1 MHRAWKDMAA
11 MAAAGALSI
20 ALLLAGCSSP
30 GVGGATGGAAKPA
43 AAPVKIGAI
52 LSLSGTYA
60 GLGAPEKQAIELEV
74 KRINEAGGIGG
85 RSVEVLVEDDATD
98 PSKAV
103 AAATKLIEKDR
114 VVALIG
120 ATGTGSTMAIR
131 NEASRAGVPIVSM
144 AGGSVI
150 TDTFDA
156 NTFQTP
162 WPNRVVV
169 AFTLKYLKAHG
180 ITKIALLSDSSGYG
194 KDGHDVTVK
203 QAAAAGVTIVADES
217 FNPGDTDM
225 TAQLIKIKAPAPQ
238 AVWLWNAGKEA
249 ATVAKNLRQIDPGA
263 AIRLVGAPGNGRTEF
278 LAGAGGA
285 AEGFTFAAG
294 RILLPETYGKDTG
307 EYKLATSFAVRFRA
321 AWGKSPDIFA
331 GHAYD
336 ALAIVAD
343 AIKRAPAAGDD
354 GARLRDAIEGT
365 KGLVGIGGTFTYTP
379 KDHNGLGEK
388 DLVVYTV
395 SNGTW
400 ELAK

>member
-1 MHRAWKDMAA
+1 

-20 ALLLAGCSSP
+20 SMVLAGCSSP
-30 GVGGATGGAAKPA
+30 ASQTATGGVAKPA
-43 AAPVKIGAI
+43 GAPVKIGAI
-52 LSLSGTYA
+52 LSLTGSYA
-60 GLGAPEKQAIELEV
+60 GLGAPEKQSIELEV
-74 KRINEAGGIGG
+74 KRINDAGGVGG
-85 RSVEVLVEDDATD
+85 HPIEVVIEDDATD
-98 PSKAV
+98 AQKSV
-103 AAATKLIEKDR
+103 AAATKLIEKDK
-114 VVALIG
+114 VVAIIG
-120 ATGTGSTMAIR
+120 ATGTGGTMAIR
-131 NEASRAGVPIVSM
+131 SEALRAGVPIVSM

-150 TDTFDA
+150 TDNFDA

-169 AFTLKYLKAHG
+169 AFTLKYLKAQG

-225 TAQLIKIKAPAPQ
+225 TAQLTKIKAAGPQ

-249 ATVAKNLRQIDPGA
+249 ATAAKNLRQIDPSA
-263 AIRLVGAPGNGRTEF
+263 TIRLVGAPGNGRTEF
-278 LAGAGGA
+278 ITGAGDA

-294 RILLPETYGKDTG
+294 KILLPETYGTG
-307 EYKLATSFAVRFRA
+307 TPEYKVATSFVDRFKA
-321 AWGKSPDIFA
+321 AYGHAPDIFA

-336 ALAIVAD
+336 ALAIVVD
-343 AIKRAPAAGDD
+343 ALKRGGPTAT
-354 GARLRDAIEGT
+354 GAKLRDAIEGT
-365 KGLVGIGGTFTYTP
+365 SGLVGIGGTFTYSP

-395 SNGTW
+395 TKGTW